1 MSFAELLRRSRLA
14 TFDPSL
20 PQVYTSY
27 GRYKTR
33 GEWGLKRNL
42 PPFLR
47 TNVITVGALDT
58 IEHQTPYKS
67 AETMVKFTKC
77 WKENFPLS
85 KMVKPRKEEP
95 SVINISKMSDKE
107 FKRFLKEKVE
117 PRKYEWRKLIK
128 EFDVIDSTKIG
139 DKESSLTSVETATKT
154 YPTFDEFLNISYERR
169 PPNVQGLTYS
179 YNNPGTNI
187 KVQGRILNRDKP
199 GGFAVGISGIV
210 ANLVSQKATLLNRIN
225 RERLETFYVE
235 KAEFDEH
242 GKPSVRIS
250 KAPVYSVHDGLDS
263 YYGGIGSRK
272 PFRHFFDSATPRR
285 LDDGKDEEEILT
297 RIRSL
302 LSGISENKDN
312 DENTT
317 DLDNDIEST
326 QIKDDS

>member
-1 MSFAELLRRSRLA
+1 MSFPELLRRSRLA

-42 PPFLR
+42 PSFLR

-85 KMVKPRKEEP
+85 KMVKPRKDEP
-95 SVINISKMSDKE
+95 SVINIGKMSDKE
-107 FKRFLKEKVE
+107 FKKFLKKKVE

-128 EFDVIDSTKIG
+128 EFDVVSSTKV
-139 DKESSLTSVETATKT
+139 DESGLTSVESATKK
-154 YPTFDEFLNISYERR
+154 YPAFDEFLNISYERKS
-169 PPNVQGLTYS
+169 PNIQGLTYS

-187 KVQGRILNRDKP
+187 KVQGRILNRDIP
-199 GGFAVGISGIV
+199 GGVAVGVSGIV

-225 RERLETFYVE
+225 REKLETFYVE
-235 KAEFDEH
+235 KAEFNEH
-242 GKPSVRIS
+242 GKPSVRVS
-250 KAPVYSVHDGLDS
+250 KAPVYSIHDGLDS

-272 PFRHFFDSATPRR
+272 PFRHFFDSATPKR

-302 LSGISENKDN
+302 LSGLSENKEN
-312 DENTT
+312 DETTT
-317 DLDNDIEST
+317 DLHSDTEPIQTKDNS
-326 QIKDDS
+326 

>member
-1 MSFAELLRRSRLA
+1 MSFAELLHRSRLA

-20 PQVYTSY
+20 PQVYTSC
-27 GRYKTR
+27 GRYKIR

-47 TNVITVGALDT
+47 TNFITVNALDT

-67 AETMVKFTKC
+67 AQTMVKFTKC

-85 KMVKPRKEEP
+85 KMVKPRKNEP
-95 SVINISKMSDKE
+95 SLINIGKMSDKE

-117 PRKYEWRKLIK
+117 PRKHEWRKLIK
-128 EFDVIDSTKIG
+128 EFDLTASTKVG
-139 DKESSLTSVETATKT
+139 DKESSLTSVETATKKH
-154 YPTFDEFLNISYERR
+154 PTFDEFLNITYERR

-179 YNNPGTNI
+179 HNNPGTNI
-187 KVQGRILNRDKP
+187 KVQGRILNRDIP
-199 GGFAVGISGIV
+199 GGFAVGISGMV
-210 ANLVSQKATLLNRIN
+210 ANLVSQKATLVNRIN
-225 RERLETFYVE
+225 REKIESFYVE
-235 KAEFDEH
+235 KAEFNEY

-250 KAPVYSVHDGLDS
+250 KAPVYSTNDGLYS
-263 YYGGIGSRK
+263 YDGVGSRK

-302 LSGISENKDN
+302 LSGISENKEN
-312 DENTT
+312 DEKNTN
-317 DLDNDIEST
+317 NDTEFT
-326 QIKDDS
+326 KIKDDS

>member
-1 MSFAELLRRSRLA
+1 MSFPELLRRSRLA

-42 PPFLR
+42 PSFLR

-85 KMVKPRKEEP
+85 KMVKPRKDEP
-95 SVINISKMSDKE
+95 SVINIGKMSDKE
-107 FKRFLKEKVE
+107 FKKFLKKKVE

-128 EFDVIDSTKIG
+128 EFDVIASTKV
-139 DKESSLTSVETATKT
+139 DESGLTSVESATKK
-154 YPTFDEFLNISYERR
+154 YPAFNEFLNISYERKS
-169 PPNVQGLTYS
+169 PNIQGLTYS

-187 KVQGRILNRDKP
+187 KVQGRTLNRDIP
-199 GGFAVGISGIV
+199 GGVAVGVSGIV

-225 RERLETFYVE
+225 REKLETFYVE
-235 KAEFDEH
+235 KAEFNEH
-242 GKPSVRIS
+242 GKPSVRVS
-250 KAPVYSVHDGLDS
+250 KAPVYSIHDGLDS

-272 PFRHFFDSATPRR
+272 PFRHFFDSATPKR

-302 LSGISENKDN
+302 LSGLSENKEN
-312 DENTT
+312 DEKTT
-317 DLDNDIEST
+317 DINSDTEPIQT
-326 QIKDDS
+326 KYDS